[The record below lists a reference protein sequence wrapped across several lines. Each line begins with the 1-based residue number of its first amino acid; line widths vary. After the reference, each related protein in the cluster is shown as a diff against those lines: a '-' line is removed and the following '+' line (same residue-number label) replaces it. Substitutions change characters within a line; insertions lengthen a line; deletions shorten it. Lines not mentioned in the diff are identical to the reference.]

1 MMALGPCKGV
11 QARAALKFQA
21 HDGNVVAAVLRAL
34 ILDESLIEY
43 CALLVQRQVCHLKQ
57 HGAKAVFAKAA
68 ALVTAYLVDD
78 TITDHIQ
85 THAGLYIKGIFC
97 KILNKIDVPVAYAYF
112 VALALLHFALAEN

>member
-43 CALLVQRQVCHLKQ
+43 CALLVQWQGCHIKQ
-57 HGAKAVFAKAA
+57 QGAKAVFAKAA
-68 ALVTAYLVDD
+68 ALVAANLVDD
-78 TITDHIQ
+78 TIADHVQ
-85 THAGLYIKGIFC
+85 THAGFDIKG
-97 KILNKIDVPVAYAYF
+97 V
-112 VALALLHFALAEN
+112 